1 VLTPIETKIIE
12 SADFEKGYYSVLNS
26 YVFGDYD
33 TYITD
38 NGSVGNTVMK
48 LYLDIMNKYPEKAN
62 DVEFISNKY
71 VELISNSSE
80 LSEEDK
86 DLLYSA
92 ISVAVSSFEY
102 WENEL

>member
-1 VLTPIETKIIE
+1 MKKAIILTSLMFTMAFAALASEN
-12 SADFEKGYYSVLNS
+12 G
-26 YVFGDYD
+26 VF
-33 TYITD
+33 
-38 NGSVGNTVMK
+38 MEFHR
-48 LYLDIMNKYPEKAN
+48 YPEKAN

-71 VELISNSSE
+71 VELISASLE
-80 LSEEDK
+80 LTEEDK